1 MAVVDDIR
9 ALGVLDARVSEVVR
23 SVEDAHLSPHLVA
36 KAAATFGLPNLLQRS
51 RASSNSQCSERYQE
65 RCDRSGAG
73 IVKTDSC
80 CSCTPLACRP
90 DRRNAEDGTCN
101 FVRPPSSST
110 VFSCPASRDV
120 RNEEV
125 FGEKEQINGDL
136 GFFERTDTFPHSVA
150 GSQIST
156 ICDITADDT
165 GGRYLTMTASE
176 DWGEKERE
184 EEKNVRDTAMQEHSP
199 NDCTEEEMALL
210 DKKEDDNDKQ
220 ISAGEI
226 NGGRREVVPV
236 KQQSTRATYWRRVAD
251 YEKEWTFRPKLNHVS
266 LRLAAQA
273 ARSSLPV
280 AHRLYERRTQSITS
294 LHESFTFCPKLNAA
308 SLRLAE
314 ERAQR
319 LPEVSEILP
328 LSSQLQ
334 M

>member
-23 SVEDAHLSPHLVA
+23 RVEDAHLSPSLVA

-51 RASSNSQCSERYQE
+51 RAPSNSQCSERYQE

-90 DRRNAEDGTCN
+90 DRRNAEDDTGN
-101 FVRPPSSST
+101 FVRPPSST

-125 FGEKEQINGDL
+125 LGEKEQINGDL
-136 GFFERTDTFPHSVA
+136 SFFEKTDTFPHSVT
-150 GSQIST
+150 GS
-156 ICDITADDT
+156 ICDITAVDT
-165 GGRYLTMTASE
+165 GGRHFNMTASE
-176 DWGEKERE
+176 DWEEKEGEGEK
-184 EEKNVRDTAMQEHSP
+184 VRDTAMQEHSP
-199 NDCTEEEMALL
+199 NDFTDEEVALL
-210 DKKEDDNDKQ
+210 DKKEKIMDDDDKQ
-220 ISAGEI
+220 ISAVEI

-251 YEKEWTFRPKLNHVS
+251 YEKEWTFQPKLNHVS

-280 AHRLYERRTQSITS
+280 THRLYERRTQSITS
-294 LHESFTFCPKLNAA
+294 LHENFTFCPKLNAA

-328 LSSQLQ
+328 PYTQLQ
-334 M
+334 I